1 MTAVRAAMRAMPTPT
16 PTLGARAP
24 SLKVDAQKVVTVVN
38 YKVTSNIKFRLLLCE
53 CVSGFAASA
62 RAWVFDRVWCW
73 GSARGSR
80 AMTGDVTLARG
91 DACAL
96 MVRCIG
102 NALFLWVKLVTDGR
116 ILGLEL

>member
-1 MTAVRAAMRAMPTPT
+1 MVLPRVRARGCSIAFGVG
-16 PTLGARAP
+16 GARA
-24 SLKVDAQKVVTVVN
+24 
-38 YKVTSNIKFRLLLCE
+38 
-53 CVSGFAASA
+53 
-62 RAWVFDRVWCW
+62 
-73 GSARGSR
+73 GSR
-80 AMTGDVTLARG
+80 AMSGDVTLARG